1 MHEFGNG
8 RRVVVGILVAIE
20 VVVVV
25 VFRIGIGFVGEQDV
39 GGLLRWVVVLTR
51 LVR

>member
-1 MHEFGNG
+1 MHGVGNG

-20 VVVVV
+20 VVVV